1 MIYLVDDNLAVREA
15 MTLLLATYAKEVS
28 TFCDA
33 EHLLNN
39 LGNVQPGIILL
50 DLRMPVV
57 SGPQLLKKL
66 EDLGIRWPV
75 VMITGHGDVE
85 ACRRA
90 FKAGVVDFLAKP
102 IDEHVLMES
111 IAAFESA
118 LDDLLVCN
126 ESNRLLDHL
135 TSRERE
141 VIELV
146 SKGFGSKEIASALN
160 VSARTVDSHRASI
173 ATKLGTPAV
182 AEQTRIWLM
191 AYDRHAKLPLRLR

>member
-1 MIYLVDDNLAVREA
+1 M
-15 MTLLLATYAKEVS
+15 
-28 TFCDA
+28 
-33 EHLLNN
+33 
-39 LGNVQPGIILL
+39 
-50 DLRMPVV
+50 
-57 SGPQLLKKL
+57 
-66 EDLGIRWPV
+66 
-75 VMITGHGDVE
+75 
-85 ACRRA
+85 
-90 FKAGVVDFLAKP
+90 
-102 IDEHVLMES
+102 
-111 IAAFESA
+111 
-118 LDDLLVCN
+118 
-126 ESNRLLDHL
+126 DHL

>member
-1 MIYLVDDNLAVREA
+1 MIYLVDDDLAVREA
-15 MTLLLATYAKEVS
+15 MTLLLATYGKDVTA
-28 TFCDA
+28 FPDA
-33 EHLLNN
+33 GHLLAH
-39 LGNVQPGIILL
+39 VEKAKPGVMLL
-50 DLRMPVV
+50 DLRMPAI
-57 SGPQLLKKL
+57 SGLQLLRKL
-66 EDLGIRWPV
+66 EDLGIRWPA

-102 IDEHVLMES
+102 VDEHVLMET
-111 IAAFESA
+111 IATCEAK
-118 LDDLLVCN
+118 LDDLLVYDEN
-126 ESNRLLDHL
+126 SLLLDNL

-146 SKGFGSKEIASALN
+146 SKGFGSKDIAAALD
-160 VSARTVDSHRASI
+160 VSVRTVDSHRASI

-191 AYDRHAKLPLRLR
+191 AHR